1 MAQFDDMTSHML
13 NPVKGW
19 PSPTALDFAA
29 PIASGVTVVAGMCCS
44 LNSSGALILGTVR
57 HRMGLFAI
65 QGNESFDV
73 AVGLTSGISGYAAI
87 NPSGKINCLVA
98 SGSYELE
105 TTEFDTAQTY
115 LPNEP
120 LRAGTDGKLTNQ
132 SVVLF
137 SQNDSPQTSSTA
149 VVGIVSRGKRT
160 NAYGKSV
167 LTFWTVW
174 APGRST
180 E

>member
-1 MAQFDDMTSHML
+1 MAQFDQIYTHML

-19 PSPTALDFAA
+19 PSPYALDFAA
-29 PIASGVTVVAGMCCS
+29 SPANGVTVVPGMCCS
-44 LNSSGALILGTVR
+44 LDSSGNLILGVVR

-65 QGNESFDV
+65 QGNAEFDV
-73 AVGLTSGISGYAAI
+73 AVGVVSFAGYQQV

-98 SGSYELE
+98 TGGYELE

-115 LPNEP
+115 APNEP
-120 LRAGTDGKLTNQ
+120 LRAHTDGKLTNQ

-137 SQNDSPQTSSTA
+137 SQDNSPQTNATA
-149 VVGIVSRGKRT
+149 VVGIVSRGKFT
-160 NAYGKSV
+160 NAYGVSA
-167 LTFWTVW
+167 LAFWPVW
-174 APGRST
+174 APGKST